1 VAVAVVLLQI
11 QLLWEVQVAVENQV
25 LLFHVNQATIHQFLH
40 HKEIQVVNNQVQDT
54 AVAVVPG
61 VQADITLLAQEL
73 VLQFQVQL
81 FQEQVAV

>member
-1 VAVAVVLLQI
+1 
-11 QLLWEVQVAVENQV
+11 
-25 LLFHVNQATIHQFLH
+25 
-40 HKEIQVVNNQVQDT
+40 VVNNQVQDT

>member
-1 VAVAVVLLQI
+1 MVLLQI
-11 QLLWEVQVAVENQV
+11 LLVKVVQVAVENQEF
-25 LLFHVNQATIHQFLH
+25 LFHVNQEIIHQFLH

-54 AVAVVPG
+54 AEAVALG
-61 VQADITLLAQEL
+61 VQAVITLLAQEL